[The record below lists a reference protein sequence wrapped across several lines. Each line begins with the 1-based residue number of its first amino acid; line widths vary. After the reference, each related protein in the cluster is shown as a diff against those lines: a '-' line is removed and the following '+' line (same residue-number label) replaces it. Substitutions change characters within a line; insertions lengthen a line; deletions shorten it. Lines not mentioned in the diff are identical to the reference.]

1 MKKVLVVGSLN
12 MDMSIKIDNFPKLG
26 ETIFGYEYYESCGG
40 KGANQAVAISK
51 MEVETEIIGMI
62 GNDIQGQRLIDNLE
76 NNKVKSDNIIVNKNS
91 HTGRA
96 IITVDKNG
104 NNNIIVI
111 PGSNL
116 EISVKD
122 INLKEE
128 VILKNDIIVLQNEIP
143 LEVVNYVLE
152 KSKELNKTTIYNPAP
167 AKEIDD
173 SVIKKID
180 YLLLNE
186 TEMEEI
192 FKISVSDKNY
202 KDKILELKKEKGLKN
217 IILTLG
223 ENGSVSFNENNK
235 VKEYKAYKVKALD
248 TTAAGD
254 SFLGGFISKLC
265 EKVDLDEMI
274 KYATAV
280 SAITVTRKGAQDSI
294 PNKEEVEKFLF
305 ENHNM

>member
-1 MKKVLVVGSLN
+1 
-12 MDMSIKIDNFPKLG
+12 
-26 ETIFGYEYYESCGG
+26 
-40 KGANQAVAISK
+40 
-51 MEVETEIIGMI
+51 
-62 GNDIQGQRLIDNLE
+62 
-76 NNKVKSDNIIVNKNS
+76 
-91 HTGRA
+91 
-96 IITVDKNG
+96 
-104 NNNIIVI
+104 
-111 PGSNL
+111 
-116 EISVKD
+116 
-122 INLKEE
+122 
-128 VILKNDIIVLQNEIP
+128 
-143 LEVVNYVLE
+143 
-152 KSKELNKTTIYNPAP
+152 TIYNPAP

>member
-1 MKKVLVVGSLN
+1 M
-12 MDMSIKIDNFPKLG
+12 
-26 ETIFGYEYYESCGG
+26 
-40 KGANQAVAISK
+40 
-51 MEVETEIIGMI
+51 
-62 GNDIQGQRLIDNLE
+62 
-76 NNKVKSDNIIVNKNS
+76 
-91 HTGRA
+91 
-96 IITVDKNG
+96 
-104 NNNIIVI
+104 
-111 PGSNL
+111 

-143 LEVVNYVLE
+143 IEVINYVLE
-152 KSKELNKTTIYNPAP
+152 KSKELNKITIYNPAP

-235 VKEYKAYKVKALD
+235 VKEYKVYKVKALD

-280 SAITVTRKGAQDSI
+280 SAITVKRKGAQDSI

-305 ENHNM
+305 ENQNM